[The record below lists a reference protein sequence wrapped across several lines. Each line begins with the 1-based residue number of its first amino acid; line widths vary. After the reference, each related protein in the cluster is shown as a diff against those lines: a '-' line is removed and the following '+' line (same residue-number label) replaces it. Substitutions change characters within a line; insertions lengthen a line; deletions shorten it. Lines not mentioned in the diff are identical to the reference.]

1 MRDPERAPIAAA
13 LQKTMRE
20 KAAVCIRTLALAA
33 DEAHRQIPIDERDRH
48 LHCCQH
54 RAGRCSSHQH
64 CGNTWHCFSILFLV
78 PSTVSGKSQCPHMAH
93 AGGWRCTISNLGALN
108 NTVCFTALPYLF
120 RGFRGTLTWNKTV
133 GVLQYHG
140 WGASLYT
147 NLSCLVSLDGKL
159 TGLFAGLV
167 SDHTWAHR
175 TEHSSP
181 SGSARRVPAY
191 VTVIVS

>member
-1 MRDPERAPIAAA
+1 MRDPVRAPIAAA
-13 LQKTMRE
+13 LQKAMRE

-93 AGGWRCTISNLGALN
+93 AGGWRCTISKLGAMN
-108 NTVCFTALPYLF
+108 NTDLF
-120 RGFRGTLTWNKTV
+120 YCSSVSFPRFPRYFDLE
-133 GVLQYHG
+133 QD
-140 WGASLYT
+140 SLGIA
-147 NLSCLVSLDGKL
+147 VSLVVCE
-159 TGLFAGLV
+159 LV
-167 SDHTWAHR
+167 HQSFMF
-175 TEHSSP
+175 
-181 SGSARRVPAY
+181 GIARRRADQFVRW
-191 VTVIVS
+191 TRE